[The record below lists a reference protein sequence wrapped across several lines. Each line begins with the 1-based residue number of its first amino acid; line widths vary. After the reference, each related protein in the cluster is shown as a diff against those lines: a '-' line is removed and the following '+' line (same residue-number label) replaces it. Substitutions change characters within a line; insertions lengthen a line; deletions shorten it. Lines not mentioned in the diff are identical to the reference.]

1 MCGIAG
7 IWDFNNS
14 SRNILIQEVSAMAD
28 RLQSRGPDSSGYW
41 VDEEIGIA
49 FSHRRLAI
57 QDLSRNGHQPFFSKS
72 GRYVIIFNGEIYN
85 HKLLRK
91 DLSKTTYEN
100 YLWIGNS
107 DTETLLACI

>member
-14 SRNILIQEVSAMAD
+14 TSRNILIQEVTAMAD

-41 VDEEIGIA
+41 VDEEKGIA

-57 QDLSRNGHQPFFSKS
+57 QDLSRNGNQPFFSNMIVTEITKADTFYKAEEYHQKYIQKKS
-72 GRYVIIFNGEIYN
+72 N
-85 HKLLRK
+85 
-91 DLSKTTYEN
+91 T
-100 YLWIGNS
+100 
-107 DTETLLACI
+107 